1 MTRSAAGTS
10 PIAHIVEWLAEAE
23 KKEAL
28 EPAAMSVATVDAEGR
43 PSLRMVL
50 LRGIDERGL
59 VFYTNLTSR
68 KADDI
73 RANAHVALCL
83 HWKSMARQVRVEGVA
98 AQVDDAEADA
108 YFASRPRDSQIGAWA
123 SKQSHVLEG
132 RFALEA
138 RVAKYAARY
147 AIGAVPRPEFW
158 SGFRVTPQRIEFW
171 EDRPF
176 RLHERTL
183 WELGDGAWS
192 SSKLYP

>member
-1 MTRSAAGTS
+1 MTKSAPGTS

-158 SGFRVTPQRIEFW
+158 SGFRVTPRRIEFW

-183 WELGDGAWS
+183 WELDDGAWS
-192 SSKLYP
+192 SRKLYP